1 MEELKK
7 LIEKV
12 ESSKIDLQTKQDELS
27 KAELAFTTALEEVIE
42 KCNELMDF

>member
-7 LIEKV
+7 LV
-12 ESSKIDLQTKQDELS
+12 ETAEAAKAALEAKQDELS